1 MQLIND
7 IEQLKNALEKGGPV
21 LIYFSGESCSVC
33 QSLKPK
39 IATAIADNFSRF
51 EIYQVQADCHREIA
65 SQFMVFS
72 IPTILV
78 YFDNKEFFRH
88 GGNMSV
94 ATLLEQI
101 ERPYQILA
109 KKNAPDLER

>member
-7 IEQLKNALEKGGPV
+7 IEQLTTALEKRRPV
-21 LIYFSGESCSVC
+21 LIYFSGEGCSVC
-33 QSLKPK
+33 QAHKPK

-51 EIYQVQADCHREIA
+51 EIYQVKADYHREIA

-78 YFDNKEFFRH
+78 YFDNKLSGPIKF
-88 GGNMSV
+88 
-94 ATLLEQI
+94 
-101 ERPYQILA
+101 
-109 KKNAPDLER
+109 